1 MLNKSLALILL
12 VGLIQ
17 GNVMA
22 GSLNE
27 PGDFPVSERN
37 SAQSKVSFG
46 FNSHSEHYLI
56 TWSDATINSRTDVD
70 IYGRILDG
78 TGKAI
83 SKDIGISTGI
93 SGQAISAVAFDSTNK
108 RYLVIWSDWR
118 KAFAIDSD
126 IYGQLINADGSL
138 YGDNFVISEQ
148 RSVSQKDATVA
159 YDPAR
164 QQFLVV
170 WKDSRSKGLDK
181 LYGRYIYSN
190 GKPKDKEFAIAEGAG
205 KQDRP
210 SLYYDPKRKR
220 FLAIWRDIV
229 DDHLEKTT
237 LLRGKGIFARFIDP
251 AKPHQPTPG
260 KLIDLEDD
268 ACLPTSLYAAAYSPD
283 SDVFMVTWTTA
294 RDYQELGLDAFAAI
308 IRADDAELV
317 TKPFAIARTNDYQE
331 FPSVTYDTHNKRF
344 LAVWYD
350 LRRDHSAK
358 NADIYGRF
366 VEPTGKMSNEFLI
379 SDLNMRGEKR
389 YPVPTYSEKQDAFLI
404 FWQDNRNAQ
413 KIYGKLKKNKNVAVK

>member
-1 MLNKSLALILL
+1 MIKKSLALILL
-12 VGLIQ
+12 VVLIQ
-17 GNVMA
+17 GNVIA
-22 GSLNE
+22 SSSDE
-27 PGDFPVSERN
+27 SGDFPISERD
-37 SAQSKVSFG
+37 STQAKVSFG
-46 FNSHSEHYLI
+46 FNNFNEHYLI

-83 SKDIGISTGI
+83 SKDIGISTGV
-93 SGQAISAVAFDSTNK
+93 SGQAISAVAFDSSNK
-108 RYLVIWSDWR
+108 RYLVIWADWR
-118 KAFAIDSD
+118 KATAVDSD
-126 IYGQLINADGSL
+126 IWGQFINADGSL

-148 RSVSQKDATVA
+148 RAVSQKDAAVA

-170 WKDSRSKGLDK
+170 WKDSRGNSLEK
-181 LYGRYIYSN
+181 LHGRYIHSN
-190 GKPKDKEFAIAEGAG
+190 GKPKGKEFIIAKGAG

-210 SLYYDPKRKR
+210 SLYYDPRRKR

-251 AKPHQPTPG
+251 AKPHLPTPG

-294 RDYQELGLDAFAAI
+294 RDYQKLGLDAFGAI

-317 TKPFAIARTNDYQE
+317 TKPFAIARTTDYQE
-331 FPSVTYDTHNKRF
+331 FPAVTYDKHNNRF

-366 VEPTGKMSNEFLI
+366 VEPTGKMSKEFLI
-379 SDLNMRGEKR
+379 SDLNMHGEKR
-389 YPVPTYSEKQDAFLI
+389 YPVPAYSEKQDAFLI

-413 KIYGKLKKNKNVAVK
+413 RIYGKLKKNKYAAAE